1 MGQDIAYVD
10 QTFFA
15 KPSINKILISAFN

>member
-15 KPSINKILISAFN
+15 KLSINKILISAFN